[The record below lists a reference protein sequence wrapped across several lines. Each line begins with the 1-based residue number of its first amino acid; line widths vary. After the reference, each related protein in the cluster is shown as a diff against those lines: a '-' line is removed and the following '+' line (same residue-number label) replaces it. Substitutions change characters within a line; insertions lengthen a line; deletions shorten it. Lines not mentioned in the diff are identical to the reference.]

1 MKKTMRQLVTAL
13 ASLAL
18 TLSVLTAC
26 GSNKPTSED
35 AENYVKAVLDLMCT
49 GDYDHSV
56 QIADIGEGQESAV
69 RDAILTD
76 AMDTLA
82 KIDVSDETRDRF
94 REVLITAFEK
104 CRYNVTGSEED
115 DKGEFDVVVSIEP
128 LKLFDGMK
136 ESLDSELSEVLA
148 DYGQVSS
155 MSDREYND
163 TVYNTMIRLMQEK
176 LESPAYADPE
186 TVTVH
191 YGPVQSGDRNAYG
204 ISQEDARGLGSL
216 LFSTEGL

>member
-1 MKKTMRQLVTAL
+1 MKKTMRQLVTVL

-18 TLSVLTAC
+18 ALSILTGC
-26 GSNKPTSED
+26 GNSGPTSED
-35 AENYVKAVLDLMCT
+35 AENYVKAVMDLMCT

-56 QIADIGEGQESAV
+56 QIADIEEGQESAV

-76 AMDTLA
+76 TMDTLA

-94 REVLITAFEK
+94 RQVLITAFSK
-104 CRYNVTGSEED
+104 CRYNITGSEED
-115 DKGEFDVVVSIEP
+115 DKGEFDVVVSVEP
-128 LKLFDGMK
+128 LILFDGMK
-136 ESLDSELSEVLA
+136 ESLDAELKDVLA

-163 TVYNTMIRLMQEK
+163 TVYNTMIGLMEKK
-176 LESPAYADPE
+176 LESPAYADPV

-191 YGPVQSGDRNAYG
+191 YGLVEGGDKNTYG
-204 ISQEDARGLGSL
+204 IPEEDARGLGSL